1 MNNEDIELI
10 TLYNTL
16 KEEFLYDRENSSFSF
31 NITCC
36 LSRSFK
42 RFIKNSLKC
51 SRTNKKLFAKN
62 FDFVREQFEKSSRTI
77 LILFANNL
85 EIVRELFFAFLIAP
99 FLLFVFYNLSSLHS
113 STKYALRVPDN
124 IYFCTP
130 RNVLLCLT
138 IYTFVKAY

>member
-31 NITCC
+31 SIICC
-36 LSRSFK
+36 LSRPFN
-42 RFIKNSLKC
+42 RFTKDFLKC

-62 FDFVREQFEKSSRTI
+62 FDFVREQF
-77 LILFANNL
+77 
-85 EIVRELFFAFLIAP
+85 FAFLIVP
-99 FLLFVFYNLSSLHS
+99 FLLLVFNNLSSLHS

-124 IYFCTP
+124 IYFRAP

-138 IYTFVKAY
+138 KCTFVKVKFFMQDSNKKIWYQKAT

>member
-31 NITCC
+31 NITWC
-36 LSRSFK
+36 LSRPFN
-42 RFIKNSLKC
+42 RFTKDSLKC

-77 LILFANNL
+77 WRLFANS
-85 EIVRELFFAFLIAP
+85 FLR
-99 FLLFVFYNLSSLHS
+99 FLLHLSYYSFSIIFRAFILQLNTHCVS
-113 STKYALRVPDN
+113 V
-124 IYFCTP
+124 
-130 RNVLLCLT
+130 T
-138 IYTFVKAY
+138 IYTFVLHEMYYCAPQYILSSK